1 MCDCWFKVVPVEL
14 VICVGIV
21 ETCRSTFFGCMNDL
35 KTLCNW
41 PSHVWWHIVFYRLGL
56 SDPAC
61 QITLETAHYF
71 HLCFT
76 AVIVRFH
83 STAVKSAW
91 VCLEWNWKLTASHFG
106 SHELIVVLGNFEHMK
121 WRDTVLTLWKKPNTF
136 WCLHAAHSQALRQ
149 GRGLFI
155 QNSSQQ
161 HLHSTCMRVFA
172 ADYSSDSIQ
181 TRKLLLSSS
190 GTLMS
195 WRKCPPS
202 GPRTLLSS
210 VCDIECIPGV
220 HLRVSVVAAAGI

>member
-91 VCLEWNWKLTASHFG
+91 VCLEWNWKLMASHFR
-106 SHELIVVLGNFEHMK
+106 SHELIVVLGNFEVT
-121 WRDTVLTLWKKPNTF
+121 DTWSEEIQFLLSGKSQIRSDVYMLLIHRHSGREEA
-136 WCLHAAHSQALRQ
+136 CLYKTAASSTYIAPAWGFLLLITHRTASRQ
-149 GRGLFI
+149 G
-155 QNSSQQ
+155 SYYYPP
-161 HLHSTCMRVFA
+161 A
-172 ADYSSDSIQ
+172 A
-181 TRKLLLSSS
+181 R
-190 GTLMS
+190 
-195 WRKCPPS
+195 
-202 GPRTLLSS
+202 
-210 VCDIECIPGV
+210 
-220 HLRVSVVAAAGI
+220 